1 MKYKTYI
8 GVISA
13 LALVIPIL
21 TSLMLTSGNYRN
33 SLAKSKDEVDIKID
47 ARKSLSEMPKVM
59 RAGLMG
65 MQAGENSRPLIMASE
80 DLQLKPYLRTWIQIG
95 TDITGSDAPRE
106 PKDFD
111 KNFIDQIRKIDA
123 NLKQYQD
130 RGFQLIVSIEGT
142 TKWLS
147 KYPSDECMPST
158 DGCFNKWPFSPP
170 KDYKRWKVLIQK
182 LVSTQIEDGVRA
194 DYIIWDEPDWMFYG
208 TKEQYFELYKHAV
221 TAIKEVN
228 PTLKVGG
235 PALSGFESLKESNCP
250 IEDGFQNN
258 KDNKE
263 INCPKSEY
271 SMMEEFINY
280 VGKNK
285 LPLDFIDW
293 HFADQYAINNQT
305 KIVREWLGRAGLP
318 KNTPLSIGEW
328 VYDGVSEVEATETGA
343 ANVISRLKAFAD
355 AGVYR
360 HTASSV
366 YDQCGWP
373 SGSWQNVGYFDAKCP
388 GEIRIGVIKAKWN
401 SFKVIDKFIAN
412 SYILDIQTDAE
423 KDDFITTLVSQTRDK
438 KIIKV
443 LISNLIPVGEKGRPI
458 ILQTLKSCMF
468 SKDYTEDKLKQIY
481 SALQQTV
488 KVNPPKDGA
497 TFEYIRQIIQFT
509 DFPSSFNDQKV
520 KQHLN
525 ACLPQIS
532 EKAEEIQ
539 YYQKNPRKVKVFL
552 SNLDYGTYTAKAYTI
567 DKDHSNSCRYNKRTE
582 STSTTTECGINGII
596 DQKIQAAEQG
606 ARQKG
611 AQAAFSH
618 LKSKGYTDEDIG
630 LITEMV
636 KRCERKIPCMTQA
649 INQHYRQLDRC
660 KNAKLVQE
668 CSSSEIVQSEIKETF
683 IIFQETTSNLFYN
696 FIDQINNLQEV
707 SLEGSIKT
715 REITIRGTHT
725 QTFEMQPNSVM
736 LVEYIKIR

>member
-13 LALVIPIL
+13 FIISIL
-21 TSLMLTSGNYRN
+21 IFLMLTSDDYRN
-33 SLAKSKDEVDIKID
+33 LLAKSKDEVNIKID
-47 ARKSLSEMPKVM
+47 VRQSLGEMPKVL

-65 MQAGENSRPLIMASE
+65 MQAGENSRPLIVASE

-95 TDITGSDAPRE
+95 TDITGGDALWK

-111 KNFIDQIRKIDA
+111 KNFVDQIRKMDA

-130 RGFQLIVSIEGT
+130 RGFQLIVSIAGT

-158 DGCFNKWPFSPP
+158 DGCFTRWPFSPP
-170 KDYKRWKVLIQK
+170 KDYKRWQVLIQK
-182 LVSTQIEDGVRA
+182 LVSTQIEDGIRA
-194 DYIIWDEPDWMFYG
+194 DYIVWDEPDWMFYG

-221 TAIKEVN
+221 TAIKQVN

-235 PALSGFESLKESNCP
+235 PALSGFESHKESNCP
-250 IEDGFQNN
+250 IEDGFQSN

-293 HFADQYAINNQT
+293 HFADQYAIKNQT
-305 KIVREWLGRAGLP
+305 KMVREWLGRAGLP

-328 VYDGVSEVEATETGA
+328 AYDGVSEIEATETGA

-366 YDQCGWP
+366 YDQCGWA

-388 GEIRIGVIKAKWN
+388 DEERIGVIKAKWN

-412 SYILDIQTDAE
+412 SYILDTQTAAE
-423 KDDFITTLVSQTRDK
+423 KDDFIITLASRTRDK
-438 KIIKV
+438 KITKV
-443 LISNLIPVGEKGRPI
+443 LISNLIPAGEKGRPV
-458 ILQTLKSCMF
+458 ILQTLKSCML
-468 SKDYTEDKLKQIY
+468 SKNYTEDKLKQIY
-481 SALQQTV
+481 NALQQTA
-488 KVNPPKDGA
+488 KANSPKNGA
-497 TFEYIRQIIQFT
+497 TFEYIRQIIQLT

-539 YYQKNPRKVKVFL
+539 YYQKNPRKVKVSLF
-552 SNLDYGTYTAKAYTI
+552 NLDYGVHTVKTYTI

-582 STSTTTECGINGII
+582 STPTTTECGINGII
-596 DQKIQAAEQG
+596 DQKIQAAEQE

-611 AQAAFSH
+611 AQAAFSY
-618 LKSKGYTDEDIG
+618 LKSKGYTDKDIG
-630 LITEMV
+630 LIAEMV
-636 KRCERKIPCMTQA
+636 KRCERKIQCMTQT
-649 INQHYRQLDRC
+649 INQHYRQLDKC
-660 KNAKLVQE
+660 KTAGSTQK
-668 CSSSEIVQSEIKETF
+668 CYSSEIVLSELKETF
-683 IIFQETTSNLFYN
+683 RIFQETKNNLFYN
-696 FIDQINNLQEV
+696 SIDQINSLPEV

-715 REITIRGTHT
+715 KEITIKGTHT

-736 LVEYIKIR
+736 LVEYIKMR